1 LRINHTTFE
10 TKNMTKPL
18 ENKIALV
25 TGGSSGIG
33 RATALAFAGKGAKVV
48 IGSPQVKEGEETV
61 ELIKEAGSEGLFVKT
76 DVTQAA
82 EVESLVTQTVAM
94 YGGLDYAFNNAGTEG
109 VVRLAI
115 EQGEED
121 WDLIINTNLK
131 GVWLSMKYEIPQM
144 LKQGTG
150 AIVNNSSALG
160 LRGAS
165 NLAIYSAS
173 KHGIIG
179 LTKSI
184 ALEHA
189 RDGIRINV
197 VCPGAIE
204 TDMVNRIVPNPEDK
218 AAMIE
223 QLYPLGRMGLPEEIA
238 NAVVWL
244 CSDEA
249 SFITGQSIVIDGG
262 FMT

>member
-1 LRINHTTFE
+1 
-10 TKNMTKPL
+10 M
-18 ENKIALV
+18 
-25 TGGSSGIG
+25 G
-33 RATALAFAGKGAKVV
+33 RA
-48 IGSPQVKEGEETV
+48 
-61 ELIKEAGSEGLFVKT
+61 
-76 DVTQAA
+76 
-82 EVESLVTQTVAM
+82 
-94 YGGLDYAFNNAGTEG
+94 
-109 VVRLAI
+109 I
-115 EQGEED
+115 EHREED

-160 LRGAS
+160 FRGIS

-173 KHGIIG
+173 KYGIIG
-179 LTKSI
+179 LTKSL

-197 VCPGAIE
+197 ACPGAIE

-223 QLYPLGRMGLPEEIA
+223 QQYPLGRIGLPEEVA
-238 NAVVWL
+238 NTVVWL

-249 SFITGQSIVIDGG
+249 SFITGQAIVIDGG
-262 FMT
+262 FTI

>member
-1 LRINHTTFE
+1 
-10 TKNMTKPL
+10 MTKPL

>member
-1 LRINHTTFE
+1 
-10 TKNMTKPL
+10 MTQPL
-18 ENKIALV
+18 ENKVALV

-33 RATALAFAGKGAKVV
+33 RATALAFASKGAKVV

-61 ELIKEAGSEGLFVKT
+61 QLIQEAGSEGLFVKT

-82 EVESLVTQTVAM
+82 EVENLVTQTVAM
-94 YGGLDYAFNNAGTEG
+94 YGCLDYAFNNAGTEG
-109 VVRLAI
+109 VMGRAI
-115 EQGEED
+115 EHREED

-160 LRGAS
+160 FRGIS

-173 KHGIIG
+173 KYGIIG
-179 LTKSI
+179 LTKSL

-197 VCPGAIE
+197 ACPGAIE

-223 QLYPLGRMGLPEEIA
+223 QLYPLGRVGLPEEIA
-238 NAVVWL
+238 KTVVWL

-249 SFITGQSIVIDGG
+249 SFITGQSIVVDGG
-262 FMT
+262 FTT

>member
-1 LRINHTTFE
+1 
-10 TKNMTKPL
+10 MTQPL

-179 LTKSI
+179 LTKSL

-204 TDMVNRIVPNPEDK
+204 TDMVNRIVPNLEDK

-223 QLYPLGRMGLPEEIA
+223 QLYPLGRIGLPEEIA
-238 NAVVWL
+238 NTVVWL

-249 SFITGQSIVIDGG
+249 SFITGQSIVVDGG
-262 FMT
+262 FTT